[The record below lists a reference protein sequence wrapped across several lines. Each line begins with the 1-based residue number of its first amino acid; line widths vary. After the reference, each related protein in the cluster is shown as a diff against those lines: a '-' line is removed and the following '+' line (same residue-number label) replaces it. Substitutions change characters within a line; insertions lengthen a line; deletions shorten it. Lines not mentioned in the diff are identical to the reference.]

1 MNTRKHFCLILSP
14 VAAALAM
21 ALPSSVFAQS
31 NAELLAELQALKAR
45 ITQLEGAQTAPAPA
59 AAGGVDPAE
68 FNRVKVKVEALE
80 DNTEA
85 NGFKGLKISGWMD
98 PTYMYSSSRKAG
110 SFNFMNK
117 FDASQDNTAYSFDNS
132 YFGMAML
139 DIQKEMEGG
148 TKFRLTL
155 APQKGSASG
164 YNYGSIVHEASVSV
178 PLGDLQTRL
187 IAGQIPDWSG
197 YEYIPSTQ
205 NKLITHNML
214 FDFTMPNY
222 YTGAGVELVR
232 GKWTVKGLLGN
243 MNSNRYGKADKG
255 QLLTYRADYAH
266 NEYSGLGF
274 AGQHGYQAGSK
285 TNMLEVDAFYTRG
298 DWSLFGQLSGG
309 TLASTKT
316 LDGNKAMWTGAS
328 VTAGYKITPKLELIG
343 RVDLIKN
350 NKSGVVFGSTG
361 DIANCPDY
369 NDKTQTSSLN
379 IPCADGKNGFGS
391 GMYDD
396 KANSGVWQPTGE
408 GVNRSALSLGLNYTH
423 STNVTFK
430 AEVRNDRASGAV
442 FKQADDSYKKS
453 NTTFGLSTV
462 VSF

>member
-1 MNTRKHFCLILSP
+1 MHSRKHLFLLLSP
-14 VAAALAM
+14 VAATLAM
-21 ALPSSVFAQS
+21 AMPSAAFAQS

-45 ITQLEGAQTAPAPA
+45 ITQLETAQTAAAPA
-59 AAGGVDPAE
+59 AAGGIDPAE

-80 DNTEA
+80 DGQEA

-110 SFNFMNK
+110 SFSFLNR
-117 FDASQDNTAYSFDNS
+117 FDAQNDSTSGTKNTAYSFDNS
-132 YFGMAML
+132 YFGMTML
-139 DIQKEMEGG
+139 DLQKEMDGG
-148 TKFRLTL
+148 TKLRLTL

-214 FDFTMPNY
+214 FDFTMPNF

-232 GKWTVKGLLGN
+232 GKWTMKGLLGN
-243 MNSNRYGKADKG
+243 MNSSRYGKDDKG
-255 QLLTYRADYAH
+255 QVITYRADYAH

-298 DWSLFGQLSGG
+298 DWSLFGQASVG
-309 TLASTKT
+309 TLESSAT
-316 LDGNKAMWTGAS
+316 LDGNKAKWTGVSAL
-328 VTAGYKITPKLELIG
+328 AAYKLTPKLELIG
-343 RVDLIKN
+343 RFDFIN
-350 NKSGVVFGSTG
+350 NKKSGVVFGSTSG
-361 DIANCPDY
+361 
-369 NDKTQTSSLN
+369 
-379 IPCADGKNGFGS
+379 ADGVNGFGTS
-391 GMYDD
+391 MVDD
-396 KANSGVWQPTGE
+396 GTDTNTWVATGE

-423 STNVTFK
+423 STNVSFK
-430 AEVRNDRASGAV
+430 AEVRNDRASGAA
-442 FKQADDSYKKS
+442 FLQPNGSYKKS